1 MPIKYPPSYLLN
13 HESHPVGDKT
23 MTTLDKLI
31 AYENGELEDA
41 EETIEFFQE
50 IIDSGLVWQ
59 LQGHYQRVAI
69 ALVEAGLC
77 KSSKDLPPKK

>member
-1 MPIKYPPSYLLN
+1 MIRYPSSYLLN
-13 HESHPVGDKT
+13 HDKYYAGDKA
-23 MTTLDKLI
+23 MTIIEKII

-41 EETIEFFQE
+41 EETIKFFQE

-59 LQGHYQRVAI
+59 LQGHYQRTAI

-77 KSSKDLPPKK
+77 KSSKDFPPKK

>member
-1 MPIKYPPSYLLN
+1 MTIKYPPSYFIN
-13 HESHPVGDKT
+13 PKAQEKK
-23 MTTLDKLI
+23 MTVLEKII

-41 EETIEFFQE
+41 DETIQFFQE
-50 IIDSGLVWQ
+50 IIDSGLVFQ

-77 KSSKDLPPKK
+77 KTSKDFPPKK

>member
-1 MPIKYPPSYLLN
+1 MIRYPSSYLLKN
-13 HESHPVGDKT
+13 ETQTTGNK
-23 MTTLDKLI
+23 MTILDKII

-41 EETIEFFQE
+41 EETVEFFQE

-77 KSSKDLPPKK
+77 NPSKTFPPKK

>member
-1 MPIKYPPSYLLN
+1 MTIKYPPSCFVKPKAQ
-13 HESHPVGDKT
+13 EKK
-23 MTTLDKLI
+23 MTVLEKII

-41 EETIEFFQE
+41 DETIQFFQE
-50 IIDSGLVWQ
+50 IIDSGLVFQ

-77 KSSKDLPPKK
+77 KTSKDFPQKK